1 MAAAADAREVDLAFS
16 FQRAV
21 LMGLM
26 QHVYVLTRH
35 CELIAQLPI
44 KNQQLLRWRNHLID
58 LAIYRSDLDSSLLH
72 ETVSSDRQLV
82 DMVRRNKET
91 DLAFSF
97 WLRDAERETAETDL
111 LRVIQILVDE
121 QACRRAENAAAERC
135 RQDTTERT
143 FADYQ
148 QARSDHAAVQT
159 RIRSWMEELDEAA

>member
-1 MAAAADAREVDLAFS
+1 
-16 FQRAV
+16 
-21 LMGLM
+21 MGLM
-26 QHVYVLTRH
+26 QHVDVLTRH

-44 KNQQLLRWRNHLID
+44 KNQQLQRWRNHLID
-58 LAIYRSDLDSSLLH
+58 LAIYRNDLSESLL
-72 ETVSSDRQLV
+72 TDTIASDRQLV
-82 DMVRRNKET
+82 DMARRNKET

-97 WLRDAERETAETDL
+97 WLREADRETAETDL

-148 QARSDHAAVQT
+148 QARSDHAAVQA